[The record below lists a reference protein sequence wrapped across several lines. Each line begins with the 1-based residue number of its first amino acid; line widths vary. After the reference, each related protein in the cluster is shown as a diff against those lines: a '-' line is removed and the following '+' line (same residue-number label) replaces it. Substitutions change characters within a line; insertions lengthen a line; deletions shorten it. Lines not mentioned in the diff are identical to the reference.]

1 MGTKTNMKPYNPINW
16 PAVPHDFTGDN
27 VLGMYTAET
36 TQRYIPGTRFLRWDG
51 SVFKYGRLKG
61 GSVLGMG
68 IFNKSGVVNIGGN
81 AASNMV
87 AGSRTI
93 SFDLGGDDGYGGGG
107 IAEDE
112 LIGGYIFSSTTTRLI
127 MGNNAAVVSTGT
139 VIVTVDAPYHKAATL
154 PWTEIMLNPYNYL
167 AAAAPANALSAV
179 VGVPVIVST
188 TGNFIW
194 NQTYGPCGMLSSG
207 SAGNANNQRS
217 LYFASDGSVRDGSE
231 LTIETGW
238 QKAGYIL
245 DESSGSAGCI
255 PMVFLQISI

>member
-81 AASNMV
+81 ATSNMV
-87 AGSRTI
+87 AGSRTM
-93 SFDLGGDDGYGGGG
+93 SFLLGGDDGYGGGG
-107 IAEDE
+107 VAEDE

-167 AAAAPANALSAV
+167 AAAAPAMPSVPLWVYRLLCLRPVTLSGIRLMDPVVCSVAV
-179 VGVPVIVST
+179 LLAMQIISGRCILLLMVLSEMVPNS
-188 TGNFIW
+188 
-194 NQTYGPCGMLSSG
+194 QSRL
-207 SAGNANNQRS
+207 AGKKQDIFSMRVVAPPVVYRWS
-217 LYFASDGSVRDGSE
+217 FCR
-231 LTIETGW
+231 
-238 QKAGYIL
+238 
-245 DESSGSAGCI
+245 
-255 PMVFLQISI
+255 